1 MVSRRKLLLI
11 FCAACGTFSLLCVW
25 SYFIRMEKFYW
36 EASKF
41 GNNHFHLKSHLNTHW
56 IFNLCYIVYVIVVVV
71 VETTENSMYN
81 HGESAA
87 GGGSAA
93 ALRSHHNIHDNTN
106 SFDDNLVVIYN
117 RVPKTGSTSFIN
129 LAYDLCKRNHFYVLH
144 INITA
149 NMHVLSL
156 NNQVS
161 KNKSTQFFIFH
172 FVVSKG
178 FCRGLSV
185 CEIMKKLENIY

>member
-36 EASKF
+36 EASK
-41 GNNHFHLKSHLNTHW
+41 LKIRNIYGWAHGVLTCVH
-56 IFNLCYIVYVIVVVV
+56 VVVV
-71 VETTENSMYN
+71 AETTENSMYN
-81 HGESAA
+81 HGESP
-87 GGGSAA
+87 GGGGAA
-93 ALRSHHNIHDNTN
+93 ALRSHHIRDNLE
-106 SFDDNLVVIYN
+106 SFDDNLIVIYN
-117 RVPKTGSTSFIN
+117 RVPKTGSTSFVN

-156 NNQVS
+156 NNQVREHDIAV
-161 KNKSTQFFIFH
+161 FILTPKARH
-172 FVVSKG
+172 A
-178 FCRGLSV
+178 GLSALV
-185 CEIMKKLENIY
+185 ESH